1 MGRKKIDLNA
11 ASTRAPLH
19 SPLKAYREWS
29 GMAIYNDYLHRKAV
43 FNALNDIG
51 GCGAPPESWADGWD
65 KAIDA
70 AIEAIE
76 KLPNADVEPVKHG
89 EWVYGEFDIPHCSE
103 CGNEIMPHLVSNY
116 CPNCG
121 AKMGGEESG

>member
-1 MGRKKIDLNA
+1 
-11 ASTRAPLH
+11 
-19 SPLKAYREWS
+19 
-29 GMAIYNDYLHRKAV
+29 MAIYNDYLHRKAV

-51 GCGAPPESWADGWD
+51 GCGAPPESWAGGWD

-89 EWVYGEFDIPHCSE
+89 RWIVTEYYNPSEFGEEEAYTFKCSE
-103 CGNEIMPHLVSNY
+103 CGNAYHSTMGMSY
-116 CPNCG
+116 CMDCG
-121 AKMGGEESG
+121 AKMGGEEGQE

>member
-1 MGRKKIDLNA
+1 M
-11 ASTRAPLH
+11 T
-19 SPLKAYREWS
+19 
-29 GMAIYNDYLHRKAV
+29 IYNDYLHRKAV

-89 EWVYGEFDIPHCSE
+89 RWQEVGGTPKGQMFHCSI
-103 CGNEIMPHLVSNY
+103 CHKVAYFPQPTRDKTWKKQCPYTY

-121 AKMGGEESG
+121 AKMDGKEVQE